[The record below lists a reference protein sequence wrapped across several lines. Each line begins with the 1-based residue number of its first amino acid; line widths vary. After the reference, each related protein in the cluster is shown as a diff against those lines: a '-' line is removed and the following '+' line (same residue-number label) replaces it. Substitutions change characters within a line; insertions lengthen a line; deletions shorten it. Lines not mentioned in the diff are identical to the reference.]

1 MRISDWSSDV
11 CSSDLFVAALE
22 GTTDVGEVRAIV
34 GDLREACNAT
44 GRLLNALLDVSELES
59 GKRGGS
65 SMDFPVQ
72 QLLDRMARVY
82 GPQARER
89 GLALRLVPSR
99 QVIHSDP
106 HLPARILGKL
116 LSTPVRYPSEGRIL
130 PGCRP
135 RHGTL
140 PTE

>member
-34 GDLREACNAT
+34 GDLREACHAT

-82 GPQARER
+82 RPQPRDR
-89 GLALRLVPSR
+89 GLHLRMVP
-99 QVIHSDP
+99 
-106 HLPARILGKL
+106 
-116 LSTPVRYPSEGRIL
+116 
-130 PGCRP
+130 P
-135 RHGTL
+135 RHVLHRTRQRVVSEKLWSERSRLG
-140 PTE
+140 